1 MTYAPLSCMD
11 GGTRELGG
19 SSSGLRPRRVSPFH
33 GGAYLPLT
41 LFSFCVRPLSLLAM
55 HRPIFAAALLLAAS
69 TSGDARDLTLERL
82 FESPSLSGPTPR
94 LPRLSPDGRYASLLR
109 NRADDQDRYDLWA
122 VDTAT
127 GETRMLVDSEKL
139 GTGAEISEEEK
150 MRRERARVSGTRGIV
165 AYDWAPDSRSILVP
179 LDGDLYLAPLDGN
192 VRRLTDTP
200 ETELDA
206 QVSEAGRYVSFVRK
220 QNLYVTDIAS
230 GESRQLT
237 TDGAG
242 TLSWGSA
249 EFVAQEEM
257 GRSTGHW
264 WSPDDRLIAVARVD
278 ESPVKTVTRAA
289 IGAEGTRVFEQ
300 RYPLAGT
307 ANALVELYVMAPDGS
322 RRVKVDLGDNPDIY
336 LARVDWTRD
345 GSRLLVQR
353 QSRDQK
359 RLDMLS
365 VDPATGRSTLLFSET
380 SDSWVNLHSDL
391 KPLPDGSLIWS
402 SERSGFN
409 HLYRWNK
416 GKWTQL
422 TRGDWEVFGV
432 EGVDEANRRVYF
444 TGGFDNPDET
454 HLYWVRYDKPDK
466 PVRVSE
472 PGWNNSADMDEN
484 ARRALIFRSN
494 PKQPPQVLLADGSGR
509 RLAWI
514 EQNALDADHPYTPY
528 LDSHVTPVFGTL
540 PAADGTP
547 IPYKLLSP
555 PREPGK
561 RYPVF
566 VEVYAG
572 PSGGQVQRSW
582 TKPLHQYLVDRGWIV
597 FSVDGRGTPRRGRE
611 FADELYLKLGSV
623 EVEDQLAGL
632 QWLKGR
638 DFVDPDKVAVYGWS
652 YGGYMVLKLLEAAP
666 GAYAAGVSGAPVTKW
681 ELYDTHYT
689 ERFLGNPAI
698 DPAPYEA
705 ANVVADAGKIAD
717 PMLLIHGM
725 ADDNVVFDNSTA
737 LIAELQS
744 KAVPFELMVYPGM
757 THRISGEGPQTHQWK
772 TIEAFLARTVKN
784 AE

>member
-1 MTYAPLSCMD
+1 MRKSILS
-11 GGTRELGG
+11 
-19 SSSGLRPRRVSPFH
+19 
-33 GGAYLPLT
+33 
-41 LFSFCVRPLSLLAM
+41 
-55 HRPIFAAALLLAAS
+55 AALLLAG
-69 TSGDARDLTLERL
+69 TSPTLAEDLTLERL
-82 FESPSLSGPTPR
+82 FQSPSLSGPEPR

-109 NRADDQDRYDLWA
+109 NRPSDQQRYDLWA

-127 GETRMLVDSEKL
+127 GEARMLVDSEKL
-139 GTGAEISEEEK
+139 GSGAEISEEEK
-150 MRRERARVSGTRGIV
+150 MRRERARVGGTRGIV
-165 AYDWAPDSRSILVP
+165 AYDWAPDGRSILVP
-179 LDGDLYLAPLDGN
+179 LDGDLYLAALDGD
-192 VRRLTDTP
+192 VRRLTETP

-206 QVSEAGRYVSFVRK
+206 QVSEAGRYVSFVRDR
-220 QNLYVTDIAS
+220 NLYVLDLAS
-230 GESRQLT
+230 GEARRVT
-237 TDGAG
+237 DDGAG
-242 TLSWGSA
+242 TVSWGSA

-257 GRSTGHW
+257 DRRTGHW
-264 WSPDDRLIAVARVD
+264 WSPDERLIAVARVD
-278 ESPVKTVTRAA
+278 EAPVKVVTRAA
-289 IGAEGTRVFEQ
+289 IGADGTRVFEQ

-307 ANALVELYVMAPDGS
+307 ANALVDLYVMAPDGS
-322 RRVKVDLGDNPDIY
+322 NRVKVDLGDNPDIY

-345 GSRLLVQR
+345 GKKLLVQR

-359 RLDMLS
+359 RLDVLS
-365 VDPATGRSTLLFSET
+365 VDPITGRSTILFTET
-380 SDSWVNLHSDL
+380 SPTWINLHDNL
-391 KPLPDGSLIWS
+391 KPLKDGSLIWS
-402 SERSGFN
+402 SERSDFS
-409 HLYRWNK
+409 HLYRWRD

-422 TRGDWEVFGV
+422 TSGDWEVYEV
-432 EGVDEANRRVYF
+432 EGVDEGKKRVYF
-444 TGGFDNPDET
+444 TGGLDNPDEK
-454 HLYWVRYDKPDK
+454 HLYWVRYDRPSR
-466 PVRVSE
+466 PVRVTE
-472 PGWNNSADMDEN
+472 PGWNNDADMD
-484 ARRALIFRSN
+484 RRATRALVFRSN
-494 PKQPPQVLLADGSGR
+494 PDQPEQVLLIDPTGR

-514 EQNALDADHPYTPY
+514 EQNALDADHPYAAY
-528 LDSHVTPVFGTL
+528 LDSHVTPEFGML

-566 VEVYAG
+566 VEIYAG
-572 PSGGQVQRSW
+572 PSGGRVLRDW
-582 TKPLHQYLVDRGWIV
+582 TKPLHQYLVDQGWIV

-611 FADELYLKLGSV
+611 FADQLYLKLGSV

-632 QWLKGR
+632 EWLKSR
-638 DFVDPDKVAVYGWS
+638 DSVDPDKIAVYGWS

-666 GAYAAGVSGAPVTKW
+666 GAYAAGVAGAPVTKW

-698 DPAPYEA
+698 DPKPYET
-705 ANVVADAGKIAD
+705 ANALADAGKIAD

-772 TIEAFLARTVKN
+772 TIEEFLDRNVKN